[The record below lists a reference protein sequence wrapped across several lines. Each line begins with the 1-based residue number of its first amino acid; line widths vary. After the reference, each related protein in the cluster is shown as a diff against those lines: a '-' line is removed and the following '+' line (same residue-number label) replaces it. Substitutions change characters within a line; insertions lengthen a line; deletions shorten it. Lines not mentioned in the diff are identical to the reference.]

1 MPATSGP
8 AAADIIGVA
17 ARPPRHGKQHTPCPN
32 EDTWQ
37 RAGGITTR
45 PEGHRVKTVLDVAI
59 PLITFLLLTA
69 VGLDLTVPNLLA
81 VRRQPRLLAIG
92 LLVPLAV
99 LPFVALAS
107 IALVGPPA
115 AIATSLLLLAARPI
129 GGISN
134 MYSYLARASTALSV
148 TLTGVS
154 CLLATVTIPMLT
166 KVFEVALRRPLGFR
180 VSPGVLL
187 VQLVVMLAMPIS
199 VGMGVRSRWPQ
210 FAVERRG
217 AIQRAG
223 CRRTGLARGI
233 RHLERG
239 GRLRC
244 RPVADG
250 PAGDGVRHAVVR
262 AGMDGR
268 ACRASEPPDRFD
280 VGGGVLDEKTR
291 RLPRRSRSRCCTEL
305 ILPCS
310 RPRTSSLNFR

>member
-1 MPATSGP
+1 M
-8 AAADIIGVA
+8 
-17 ARPPRHGKQHTPCPN
+17 
-32 EDTWQ
+32 
-37 RAGGITTR
+37 
-45 PEGHRVKTVLDVAI
+45 KTVLDVAI

-81 VRRQPRLLAIG
+81 VRRQPRLLAVG

-115 AIATSLLLLAARPI
+115 AIATSLLLLAACPI

-134 MYSYLARASTALSV
+134 TYSYLARASTALSV
-148 TLTGVS
+148 TLTGAS

-199 VGMGVRSRWPQ
+199 VGMGVRRRWPQ

-223 CRRTGLARGI
+223 FVALALLVAFVTWSEADAFVAGLSQMVPLAMVFVTLSFALGWAAG
-233 RHLERG
+233 L
-239 GRLRC
+239 
-244 RPVADG
+244 VA
-250 PAGDGVRHAVVR
+250 
-262 AGMDGR
+262 
-268 ACRASEPPDRFD
+268 RASRRDRFT
-280 VGGGVLDEKTR
+280 LAAEFSTR
-291 RLPRRSRSRCCTEL
+291 NVAIATAIAVTLLHRTDFAVFATTYFVTEL
-305 ILPCS
+305 PLMLVAIAG
-310 RPRTSSLNFR
+310 FRAAEARRA

>member
-1 MPATSGP
+1 M
-8 AAADIIGVA
+8 
-17 ARPPRHGKQHTPCPN
+17 
-32 EDTWQ
+32 
-37 RAGGITTR
+37 
-45 PEGHRVKTVLDVAI
+45 KTVLDVAI

-107 IALVGPPA
+107 IALVGPSA
-115 AIATSLLLLAARPI
+115 AIATSLLLLAACPI

-134 MYSYLARASTALSV
+134 TYSYLARASTALSV

-166 KVFEVALRRPLGFR
+166 RVFEVALGRPLGFR

-187 VQLVVMLAMPIS
+187 VHLVVMLGMPIS

-223 CRRTGLARGI
+223 FVALA
-233 RHLERG
+233 L
-239 GRLRC
+239 L
-244 RPVADG
+244 V
-250 PAGDGVRHAVVR
+250 AVVTWTEADAFV
-262 AGMDGR
+262 AGLSQMVPLAAVFVTLSFALGW
-268 ACRASEPPDRFD
+268 AAGLVARASRRDRFT
-280 VGGGVLDEKTR
+280 LAAEFSTR
-291 RLPRRSRSRCCTEL
+291 NVAIATAIAVTLLHRTDFAVFATTYFVTEL
-305 ILPCS
+305 PLMLVGIAG
-310 RPRTSSLNFR
+310 FRAAEARRA